1 MQRRLKLLPLST
13 GRQYS
18 ASRNRDPASA
28 GKAERPYYDEMF
40 IWDTKILIKIDII
53 HY

>member
-28 GKAERPYYDEMF
+28 GKAELATINNMKSLALNE
-40 IWDTKILIKIDII
+40 IKITINC
-53 HY
+53 